1 MSDFRKE
8 AAAYRYGSREARILI
23 EAADS
28 IEQLQSQVDRVR
40 EAKAKIDERIN
51 GKTVGEIKDAGDW
64 PLCEASTWLYQAL
77 EQK

>member
-28 IEQLQSQVDRVR
+28 IEQLQSKLIAHGICPICDAEIICDYR
-40 EAKAKIDERIN
+40 AGKATNHRCKC
-51 GKTVGEIKDAGDW
+51 GWK
-64 PLCEASTWLYQAL
+64 AL
-77 EQK
+77 EQKP